1 MKASD
6 YDPERG
12 WQREE
17 QPAHSKGSGLKA
29 AELALDVLD
38 MILDVLDAIF

>member
-6 YDPERG
+6 YDPERS
-12 WQREE
+12 WRKSEP
-17 QPAHSKGSGLKA
+17 PAHSKDTGLRT

-38 MILDVLDAIF
+38 MIFDILDAIF